1 MAKIKKINCDFHYI
15 DITLQIEEKKIIQWI
30 SSVISQYTKPAKELN
45 IIFCNDEYLLDINR
59 QFLNHDYYTDII
71 TFPHSEEE
79 VYGDLYISIDR
90 VRENAKQLKV
100 DEELELLRV
109 IIHGILHLIGFKDKT
124 KAEIKAIR
132 QAEDEALALYR
143 KQFLLENHYYLQVYA
158 VVSTIPKGRVTNY
171 GAISDFLAL
180 GSARMVGYA
189 LNNLKENRNHIPAH
203 RVVNVKGELSGKL
216 YFGGNTMQELLES
229 EGVQIKDDK
238 IQNLDKHFWRPE

>member
-1 MAKIKKINCDFHYI
+1 MAKIKKIICDFHYI

-45 IIFCNDEYLLDINR
+45 IIFCNDEYLLGINR

-90 VRENAKQLKV
+90 VKENAKQLKN

-109 IIHGILHLIGFKDKT
+109 IIHGVLHLIGFKDKT

-132 QAEDEALALYR
+132 LAEDEALTLYR
-143 KQFLLENHYYLQVYA
+143 KQFLLENHYYDQVYA

>member
-1 MAKIKKINCDFHYI
+1 M
-15 DITLQIEEKKIIQWI
+15 
-30 SSVISQYTKPAKELN
+30 
-45 IIFCNDEYLLDINR
+45 
-59 QFLNHDYYTDII
+59 
-71 TFPHSEEE
+71 
-79 VYGDLYISIDR
+79 
-90 VRENAKQLKV
+90 
-100 DEELELLRV
+100 
-109 IIHGILHLIGFKDKT
+109 
-124 KAEIKAIR
+124 
-132 QAEDEALALYR
+132 
-143 KQFLLENHYYLQVYA
+143 
-158 VVSTIPKGRVTNY
+158 VSTIPKGRVTNY